1 MITGSCECER
11 RLINLHAESH
21 RWLLNSAN
29 KITKN
34 REESEDLVQELYI
47 YLHEKC
53 NPKLFWGDTSYNLFY
68 ASKFLH
74 SRFINKT
81 KKLNRVRNVGLIGQ
95 DYTPWEEQDEI
106 VYDEERDLQIQKA
119 HEEIIKE
126 LKRLS
131 TTRMWPQAKIFELYW
146 MSEDTLDEVARKIKI
161 SKSTT
166 FLAVKKIR
174 KYLKE
179 VINNPFDEKENRLD

>member
-21 RWLLNSAN
+21 KWLLNSAN
-29 KITKN
+29 KITHN

-53 NPKLFWGDTSYNLFY
+53 NPKLFWGDKSYNLFY

-81 KKLNRVRNVGLIGQ
+81 KKLNRTTLV
-95 DYTPWEEQDEI
+95 DE
-106 VYDEERDLQIQKA
+106 VWSNEVDVPYDEEKDMQIQKA
-119 HEEIIKE
+119 HEEVLKE
-126 LKRLS
+126 IQKLKKTKMFASAML
-131 TTRMWPQAKIFELYW
+131 WELYW
-146 MSEDTLDEVARKIKI
+146 MSDKTLDTVAKDIGI

-174 KYLKE
+174 NYLKE
-179 VINNPFDEKENRLD
+179 VIENPFDETNKTI

>member
-11 RLINLHAESH
+11 RLINLHKESH
-21 RWLLNSAN
+21 KWLLNSAN
-29 KITKN
+29 KLTKN

-53 NPKLFWGDTSYNLFY
+53 NPKLFWGETSYNLFY

-81 KKLNRVRNVGLIGQ
+81 KKLNRTTLVDEVWSN
-95 DYTPWEEQDEI
+95 EEDI
-106 VYDEERDLQIQKA
+106 PYDEEKDLQIERA
-119 HEEIIKE
+119 HQQILDT
-126 LKRLS
+126 LKTLS
-131 TTRMWPQAKIFELYW
+131 VTRHWPQAKIFELYW
-146 MSEDTLDEVARKIKI
+146 MSDDTLDEVAKKIKI

-174 KYLKE
+174 KILKE
-179 VINNPFDEKENRLD
+179 VIENPFEDEKNKTI

>member
-1 MITGSCECER
+1 MIDSGSLCMECEK
-11 RLINLHAESH
+11 RLIGLYEESH
-21 RWLLNSAN
+21 RWLINSAN

-53 NPKLFWGDTSYNLFY
+53 NPKLFWGTNTYNLFY
-68 ASKFLH
+68 CSKFLH

-81 KKLNRVRNVGLIGQ
+81 KKLNRVINVGLIGQ

-106 VYDEERDLQIQKA
+106 LYDEERDLIIQNT
-119 HEEIIKE
+119 HDEVMRE

-131 TTRMWPQAKIFELYW
+131 ITKLWPAAKIFELYW
-146 MSEDTLDEVARKIKI
+146 MSDDTLEEVAKKINI

-179 VINNPFDEKENRLD
+179 VIKNPYEEYTD

>member
-11 RLINLHAESH
+11 RLINLHKESH
-21 RWLLNSAN
+21 RWLLNSAQ

-53 NPKLFWGDTSYNLFY
+53 NPKLFWGNNSYNLFY

-81 KKLNRVRNVGLIGQ
+81 KKLNRTTLV
-95 DYTPWEEQDEI
+95 DEI
-106 VYDEERDLQIQKA
+106 WSNEIDIPYDEEKDLQIQKA
-119 HEEIIKE
+119 HEEVLKE
-126 LKRLS
+126 IQKLKKTKMFASAML
-131 TTRMWPQAKIFELYW
+131 WELYW
-146 MSEDTLDEVARKIKI
+146 MSDKTLDTVAKDIGI

-174 KYLKE
+174 NYLKE
-179 VINNPFDEKENRLD
+179 VIENPFDENSKKL

>member
-1 MITGSCECER
+1 
-11 RLINLHAESH
+11 
-21 RWLLNSAN
+21 LNSAN
-29 KITKN
+29 KLTRN

-53 NPKLFWGDTSYNLFY
+53 NPKLFWGETSYNLFY

-81 KKLNRVRNVGLIGQ
+81 KKLNRTTLVDEVWSN
-95 DYTPWEEQDEI
+95 EEDI
-106 VYDEERDLQIQKA
+106 PYDEEKDLQIQRA
-119 HEEIIKE
+119 HQQILDT
-126 LKRLS
+126 LKTLS
-131 TTRMWPQAKIFELYW
+131 VTRHWPQAKIFELYW
-146 MSEDTLDEVARKIKI
+146 MSDDTLDEVAKKIKI

-174 KYLKE
+174 KILKE
-179 VINNPFDEKENRLD
+179 VIENPFEDEKNKTI